1 MNRSDLVYRSPW
13 QRTVWWLVP
22 LGVGG
27 GLLAGVGLG
36 HVDGPA
42 DALPLVL
49 VTFGLCL
56 AGAAVWSLYLATG
69 WTRADAYGLH
79 SWTLLRRRSVPWQ
92 EVADLLVRVQTLPRG
107 GENERVMVVLRGGRR
122 LLLPQPSGAA
132 YGKLAFSKRLAE
144 LRRLHALHGTPEST
158 RIRYVRANSV
168 GSGRVGRLCGCLL
181 LLATAGTAAW
191 FVPAATAYQ
200 RAWEVAAPCP
210 AGASAAVSYD
220 CLSTFP
226 AVISRT
232 EVRGPKQPNWLYFAH
247 GAPTDRLRVS
257 DDAAGAFRAGDRV
270 QLTVWHAQVMKVAGK
285 RYVWHE
291 HVTTGGSVA
300 VAAAVL
306 ALAAGYPA
314 AQVLL
319 RLRGRWHRRPDDE
332 TLPSVLPFAGALA
345 GTAAWL
351 LPLCY
356 LHPTG
361 MAGST
366 GRITWLVL
374 GSLVSVALFALAWRA
389 TRFPAPEHL
398 GAPLQH

>member
-1 MNRSDLVYRSPW
+1 MNSSDIVCRSPW
-13 QRTVWWLVP
+13 KHGVRWSVL
-22 LGVGG
+22 LGAGG
-27 GLLAGVGLG
+27 GLLAAVGLG
-36 HVDGPA
+36 CASVLPDT
-42 DALPLVL
+42 LPLGL
-49 VTFGLCL
+49 VTIGVCM
-56 AGAAVWSLYLATG
+56 AGAGVWSLYLVTG
-69 WTRADAYGLH
+69 WARADAHGLH
-79 SWTLLRRRSVPWQ
+79 SRTLLRRRSVPWQ

-107 GENERVMVVLRGGRR
+107 GENQRVMVVLRNGHR

-132 YGKLAFSKRLAE
+132 YGKPAFTERLAA
-144 LRRLHALHGTPEST
+144 LRRLHSLYGTPGSS
-158 RIRYVRANSV
+158 RIRYVRTNSV
-168 GSGRVGRLCGCLL
+168 GSGRAGRLCGCLL
-181 LLATAGTAAW
+181 LLAAAGTAAW

-200 RAWEVAAPCP
+200 RAWEAAVPCP

-247 GAPTDRLRVS
+247 GTPTDRLRVS

-270 QLTVWHAQVMKVAGK
+270 RLTVWHRQVMKVAGK

-314 AQVLL
+314 AQLLL

-356 LHPTG
+356 LHPTDI
-361 MAGST
+361 AGST
-366 GRITWLVL
+366 GAVTWLAL
-374 GSLVSVALFALAWRA
+374 GSLVSVVLFVLAWRA
-389 TRFPAPEHL
+389 TRFRTPEDPGVL
-398 GAPLQH
+398 RLA